1 MQVLKNTITLVDAIP
16 TNIEYAVIGA
26 VILGG
31 VIVDELVKRYAA
43 RRRAVQQ
50 AKLGN

>member
-1 MQVLKNTITLVDAIP
+1 LVDEIP

-31 VIVDELVKRYAA
+31 VVTDELVKRFAA
-43 RRRAVQQ
+43 KRLART
-50 AKLGN
+50 AKNTD